1 MHIVV
6 KYGLRLLL
14 VIVCGLV
21 SARFFSYERGA
32 HFGFD
37 RRLLKSRQFWLG
49 ALVGL
54 VFLFSDYRFAHYL
67 TLPK

>member
-1 MHIVV
+1 LHTIV
-6 KYGLRLLL
+6 KYGLKLLL

-21 SARFFSYERGA
+21 SARFFSYERGT

-37 RRLLKSRQFWLG
+37 RQMLKSRQFWLG
-49 ALVGL
+49 ALVGV

-67 TLPK
+67 SLPQ